1 MYEYDNIIVVKKH
14 YSVITSHA
22 TPYNYSVEYLMLE
35 IVYMKL
41 EYKEVTPS
49 CQKLFQSE
57 EVEMVQVGEQFQDS
71 AYPVAYLH
79 G

>member
-1 MYEYDNIIVVKKH
+1 MLRYETLH
-14 YSVITSHA
+14 YMSVITSHA
-22 TPYNYSVEYLMLE
+22 TVTIKLWCIEYLMLE
-35 IVYMKL
+35 IVYMRL
-41 EYKEVTPS
+41 ENKEVTPN